1 MNEYHRDVSDE
12 ELLSDMKWVASE
24 LKTDSLTA
32 REYQE
37 HGHYSPSTIRR
48 RFGSWI
54 AAMNLCNM
62 KPNTFQTSA
71 ALAGHEHQFVNTD
84 DLLADIKRV
93 ALLLEKEAISSLEY
107 GEHGI
112 YSRSLCHKRFATWNE
127 ALKHAG
133 LKPSE
138 RILNQRLDDEDMLKE
153 IERMWIKLGR
163 QPTASDMKAGISHYS
178 LHAYAEHF
186 GGWRGA
192 LQAFVKYI
200 NEEDPIAEYNSE
212 GEPVTEVA
220 VVKKRAIRNN
230 NDNVISSPIDT
241 PCHKTPRDVNYRLRF
256 KVMQRDNFKCC
267 LCGKSPA
274 KDPSIELHVDHIYP
288 WARGGETVMDNL
300 QTLCSVC
307 NLGKSDLVP

>member
-1 MNEYHRDVSDE
+1 
-12 ELLSDMKWVASE
+12 
-24 LKTDSLTA
+24 
-32 REYQE
+32 
-37 HGHYSPSTIRR
+37 
-48 RFGSWI
+48 
-54 AAMNLCNM
+54 MNLCNM

-71 ALAGHEHQFVNTD
+71 ALAGHEHQSVSTD

-93 ALLLEKEAISSLEY
+93 ALLLEKETISSLEY

-112 YSRSLCHKRFATWNE
+112 YSRDVCHRRFATWNE
-127 ALKHAG
+127 ALKQAG
-133 LKPSE
+133 LKPFEKISN
-138 RILNQRLDDEDMLKE
+138 RRLDDEDMLKE
-153 IERMWIKLGR
+153 IERIWIKLGR

-200 NEEDPIAEYNSE
+200 NEDDPIAEYSRE
-212 GEPVTEVA
+212 DEPA
-220 VVKKRAIRNN
+220 KKVVVIEKRAAKNN
-230 NDNVISSPIDT
+230 NNNVISSPIN
-241 PCHKTPRDVNYRLRF
+241 PLRHKTPRDVNYRLRF

-274 KDPSIELHVDHIYP
+274 KDPSIELHVDHIFP
-288 WARGGETVMDNL
+288 WAKGGETVMDNL

-307 NLGKSDLVP
+307 NWGKSDLVL